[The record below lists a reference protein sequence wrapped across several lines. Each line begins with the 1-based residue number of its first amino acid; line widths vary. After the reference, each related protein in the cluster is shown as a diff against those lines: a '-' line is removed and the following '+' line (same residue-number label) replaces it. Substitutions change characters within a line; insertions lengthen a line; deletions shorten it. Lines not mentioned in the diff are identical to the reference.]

1 MSFDQRS
8 EERYNFPYTIEYVL
22 NPSTTDEI
30 LEGVAINISKSG
42 LCLYT
47 HNLLREGQE
56 ITIKSIMPTSSQNAI
71 VKWIEKI
78 DHIYYKVGL
87 VFV

>member
-56 ITIKSIMPTSSQNAI
+56 ITIKSIMPTPSQNAI

-78 DHIYYKVGL
+78 DHIYYKIGL

>member
-1 MSFDQRS
+1 MAFDQRR
-8 EERYNFPYTIEYVL
+8 EERYGFPYTIEYVL
-22 NPSTTDEI
+22 NPSATDEI
-30 LEGVAINISKSG
+30 FEGVAINISKSG

-47 HNLLREGQE
+47 HNILREGQE
-56 ITIKSIMPTSSQNAI
+56 ITIKSIMPITSQNAT